1 MTAITY
7 KGYAAL
13 IEFDAEDHI
22 FAGRLVGIDD
32 IVTFHGA
39 SVDEL
44 EAAFRGAVDHY
55 LDVSAKT
62 GRPAQKPYSGKL
74 MLRIGPDL
82 HAKVATAAEIAGKSI
97 NQWAADALGRA
108 T

>member
-1 MTAITY
+1 MNAMTY

-13 IEFDAEDHI
+13 VEFDAEDRV
-22 FAGRLVGIDD
+22 FTGRLLGIED
-32 IVTFHGA
+32 IVTFHGT
-39 SVDEL
+39 SVDDL
-44 EAAFRGAVDHY
+44 ERAFHEAVDHY
-55 LDVSAKT
+55 LEVSERT
-62 GRPAQKPYSGKL
+62 GRKAQKPYSGKL

-97 NQWAADALGRA
+97 NQWAAETFGRA